1 MGATV
6 IVNRRTVVHKGSGG
20 SAPGLPDFCKT
31 PAPPGPPVPVP
42 YPIVAQSSD
51 TANGSSSVT
60 CDGNPIMLKDSDFS
74 RCSGDEAGTLKG
86 VASSTNM
93 GKAKFAAYSFD
104 VKVEGKNV
112 PRLGDAMT
120 NNGNSPNT
128 TTVAELQTAM
138 GIGAN
143 EWPYQITDDEVKK
156 ICKAICK
163 CKDSTKKIVPPAKKK
178 YKHRQACVARELS
191 SGYPLYD
198 QKHKGMQCEQPYDLS
213 NVSKTPPKMPELLQ
227 STTGRTTLG
236 GAPAG
241 ASLHSGL
248 GQAGGRG
255 ITSCRPDIV
264 LTHSDSMIAE
274 GKNIRQ
280 VIEVK
285 FKGDKLTDQQFYN
298 YSDLNGGDPVPMVI
312 SEKDCQCGK

>member
-1 MGATV
+1 MSATV
-6 IVNRRTVVHKGSGG
+6 IVNRRTVVHKDSGG
-20 SAPGLPDFCKT
+20 TAPGLPDFCKT

-51 TANGSSSVT
+51 AANGSTSVT
-60 CDGNPIMLKDSDFS
+60 CDGNPIMLKDADFS

-86 VASSTNM
+86 VASSTNL

-104 VKVEGKNV
+104 VKVEDRNV

-120 NNGNSPNT
+120 NQGNAPNT

-138 GIGAN
+138 GIAAN
-143 EWPYQITDDEVKK
+143 EWPYQITDEEVKK
-156 ICKAICK
+156 ICAAICK
-163 CKDSTKKIVPPAKKK
+163 CKNSTKKAVPPRRKPD
-178 YKHRQACVARELS
+178 KHRQACVARELS

-198 QKHKGMQCEQPYDLS
+198 QKHKKMQCEQPYDLS
-213 NVSKTPPKMPELLQ
+213 TSPPSLLQ

-241 ASLHSGL
+241 ASLHSGM

-255 ITSCRPDIV
+255 IPSCRPDIV
-264 LTHSDSMIAE
+264 LTHSDSVLAQ
-274 GKNIRQ
+274 GSNIRQ
-280 VIEVK
+280 VVEVK

-298 YSDLNGGDPVPMVI
+298 YADLNGGDPVPLVI